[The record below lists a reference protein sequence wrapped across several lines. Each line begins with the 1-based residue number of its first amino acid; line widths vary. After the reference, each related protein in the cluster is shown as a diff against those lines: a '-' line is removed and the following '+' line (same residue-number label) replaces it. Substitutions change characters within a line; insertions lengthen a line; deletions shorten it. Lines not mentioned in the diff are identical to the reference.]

1 MIFYFLFQVQ
11 ANEHLIGDVTL
22 TLQRGPHTARLQWRT
37 FGESVREWTT
47 FQTMLDGYASS
58 RTLLAMVHAH
68 NSKPVVSFLFQNCC
82 FFF

>member
-58 RTLLAMVHAH
+58 RTLLAMVAH

-82 FFF
+82 FFL